1 MTTDGYYDQYK
12 DKSIMTQE
20 TIATG
25 LFKRVGDVA
34 EPVFVAL
41 PEDMLVGEAVKIM
54 HDKDVSSIL
63 VLEHIGS
70 KSKSNNSNRRLESV
84 ISPLYLSSRKEQLVG
99 ILTERDNTLS
109 CDDGK

>member
-34 EPVFVAL
+34 EPDLIAL
-41 PEDMLVGEAVKIM
+41 PETMLLGEAVKIIR
-54 HDKDVSSIL
+54 DKDVSSIL
-63 VLEHIGS
+63 VLEHISAVKARAITTTGDLNQLS
-70 KSKSNNSNRRLESV
+70 HRSIYLQRSTDWYFNRKG
-84 ISPLYLSSRKEQLVG
+84 Y
-99 ILTERDNTLS
+99 TLS
-109 CDDGK
+109 CDGGK